1 MAAQERDVE
10 PGGSVGFERTVA
22 FSDGVFAIAI
32 TLLVLALGVPELPAS
47 RAPEELPDA
56 LRDLGP
62 QVLSYFIGF
71 AVIGAFWRGHHAF
84 TGALRRF
91 DSTLMSLNLALL
103 AFISLMPFTTGV
115 FGRYSDVEIAIVL
128 YAANVVAASALDTAM
143 LWVAQRRGLLTEEP
157 ADPAADLLGNAWPGI
172 VFLCSI
178 PVALLE
184 PGAGKYVWLALLL
197 GPAIRR
203 GRGRRATG
211 SASGD

>member
-1 MAAQERDVE
+1 MAAPQRKQET
-10 PGGSVGFERTVA
+10 GGTVGFERVVA

-32 TLLVLALGVPELPAS
+32 TLLVLALGVPELPDS
-47 RAPEELPDA
+47 RAAEELPDA
-56 LRDLGP
+56 LRELAP

-84 TGALRRF
+84 TGELRQF
-91 DSTLMSLNLALL
+91 DSTLMTLNLGLL

-115 FGRYSDVEIAIVL
+115 FGRYGDVEIAIVL

-143 LWVAQRRGLLTEEP
+143 LWVAQRRRLLTEEP

-172 VFLCSI
+172 VFLVSI
-178 PVALLE
+178 PVALLD
-184 PGAGKYVWLALLL
+184 AGSAKYVWLGLLL

-203 GRGRRATG
+203 GRERRKGAAG
-211 SASGD
+211 G

>member
-1 MAAQERDVE
+1 MAGPEREQET
-10 PGGSVGFERTVA
+10 GGTVGFERVVA

-32 TLLVLALGVPELPAS
+32 TLLVLALGVPELPDS
-47 RAPEELPDA
+47 RAAEELPDA
-56 LRDLGP
+56 LRELAP

-84 TGALRRF
+84 TGELRQF
-91 DSTLMSLNLALL
+91 DSTLMTLNLGLL

-115 FGRYSDVEIAIVL
+115 FGRYGDVEIAIVL

-143 LWVAQRRGLLTEEP
+143 LWVAQRRRLLTEEP

-172 VFLCSI
+172 VFLVSI
-178 PVALLE
+178 PVALLD
-184 PGAGKYVWLALLL
+184 AGSAKYVWLGLLL

-203 GRGRRATG
+203 GRERRKGAAG
-211 SASGD
+211 G

>member
-1 MAAQERDVE
+1 MAGAERE
-10 PGGSVGFERTVA
+10 EETGGSVGFERVVA

-47 RAPEELPDA
+47 RAAEELPAA

-84 TGALRRF
+84 TGALRQF

-115 FGRYSDVEIAIVL
+115 FGRYGDVEIAIIL

-143 LWVAQRRGLLTEEP
+143 LWVAQRRGLLAEEP
-157 ADPAADLLGNAWPGI
+157 ADPAADLLANAWPGI
-172 VFLCSI
+172 VFLVSI
-178 PVALLE
+178 PVALID
-184 PGAGKYVWLALLL
+184 PGTAKYVWLGLLL
-197 GPAIRR
+197 GPALRR
-203 GRGRRATG
+203 RRDRRAG
-211 SASGD
+211 